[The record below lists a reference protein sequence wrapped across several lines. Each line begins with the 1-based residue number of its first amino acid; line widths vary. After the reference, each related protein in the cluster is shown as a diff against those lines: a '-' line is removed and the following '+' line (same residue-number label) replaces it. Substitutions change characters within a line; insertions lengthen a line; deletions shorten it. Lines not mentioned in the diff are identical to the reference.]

1 MRKNKAAIEFYC
13 QGKNYRLSVIK
24 VLNSRIL
31 SSGKGAEWLSLL
43 NYILCP
49 LQKIYLFS

>member
-24 VLNSRIL
+24 VLRIAV
-31 SSGKGAEWLSLL
+31 S
-43 NYILCP
+43 C
-49 LQKIYLFS
+49 LQGRGQNGYPY